1 MITIRKAILKLNL
14 WFGLRLLLFLA
25 CLLLTVPAQAQHEPL
40 LAAAVPA
47 DAVVNLY
54 QVNGTQLQLRKPVP
68 VGKTPG
74 QMCLDPTG
82 STVFVGQQDPKGA
95 SAIDLNRKAVTR
107 TFSDAG
113 LQSPDGCVVSPDSKK
128 LYLIDRKANAVFV
141 FATGSGRLLKKIAVA
156 EEPRRGLFLP
166 NGKLVVGSDGANSLN
181 LIDPTTDSL
190 IRTVKA
196 GPEGW
201 NIDPRILA
209 LTPDG
214 KYLAVAKVSADI
226 LAFYNP
232 DNLEFIVEYGVRRS
246 PQALVMAPDG
256 KTVYLLSV
264 GENLVAIVKEFNGK
278 EWRVTDTIPAG
289 PALAL
294 SMVGDPKS
302 QYLYL
307 SRRDGTLAA
316 IEIASKKAT
325 TIPDGKGGGAL
336 VYRP

>member
-1 MITIRKAILKLNL
+1 MK
-14 WFGLRLLLFLA
+14 LFLP
-25 CLLLTVPAQAQHEPL
+25 CLLVTMPVIAQHEPL

-47 DAVVNLY
+47 DGTVNLY
-54 QVNGTQLQLRKPVP
+54 QVNGIQLQLTKTVP

-82 STVFVGQQDPKGA
+82 STLFVGKQDPIA
-95 SAIDLNRKAVTR
+95 AAAIDLNRRAVAG

-113 LQSPDGCVVSPDSKK
+113 LQAPDGCVVSPDGKK

-141 FATGSGRLLKKIAVA
+141 FATGSARLTKTIAVA

-181 LIDPTTDSL
+181 LIDPATDSV
-190 IRTVKA
+190 IRTIRA

-214 KYLAVAKVSADI
+214 KFLAVAKVSADTV
-226 LAFYNP
+226 AWYNA
-232 DNLEFIVEYGVRRS
+232 DTLEFVVEYGVRRS

-256 KTVYLLSV
+256 KTVYVLSV
-264 GENLVAIVKEFNGK
+264 AENLVAVVKDFNGK
-278 EWRVTDTIPAG
+278 EWRVVDTIPAG
-289 PALAL
+289 PAQAL
-294 SMVGDPKS
+294 SMVGDPKG
-302 QYLYL
+302 QYLYV
-307 SRRDGTLAA
+307 SRRDGTIAA
-316 IEIASKKAT
+316 IEIANKKAT
-325 TIPDGKGGGAL
+325 TIPDAKGGGAL

>member
-1 MITIRKAILKLNL
+1 MKT
-14 WFGLRLLLFLA
+14 RLLLLLPA
-25 CLLLTVPAQAQHEPL
+25 CLLMTLPVRAQHEPL

-47 DAVVNLY
+47 DGVVNLY
-54 QVNGTQLQLRKPVP
+54 RVNGTQLQLMKTVP

-82 STVFVGQQDPKGA
+82 STVFVGQQEPKGA
-95 SAIDLNRKAVTR
+95 SAIDLNNNTVVG

-113 LQSPDGCVVSPDSKK
+113 LQTPDGCVVSPDGKK

-141 FATGSGRLLKKIAVA
+141 FATGSHRLLKKIAVA
-156 EEPRRGLFLP
+156 EEPRRGLFMP

-181 LIDPTTDSL
+181 LIDPATDSV
-190 IRTVKA
+190 IRTIKA

-214 KYLAVAKVSADI
+214 KFLAVAKVSADI
-226 LAFYNP
+226 VAWY
-232 DNLEFIVEYGVRRS
+232 DAATLEYVVEYGVRRS
-246 PQALVMAPDG
+246 PQALVMGPDS
-256 KTVYLLSV
+256 KTLYALSV
-264 GENLVAIVKEFNGK
+264 VENVIAIVKAFNGK
-278 EWRVTDTIPAG
+278 EWRVESTIPAG
-289 PALAL
+289 GDRAI
-294 SMVGDPKS
+294 SMVGDPKG

-307 SRRDGTLAA
+307 SYSNRTLGVLD
-316 IEIASKKAT
+316 IAKKTVT
-325 TIPDGKGGGAL
+325 TIPDVKGGGPL